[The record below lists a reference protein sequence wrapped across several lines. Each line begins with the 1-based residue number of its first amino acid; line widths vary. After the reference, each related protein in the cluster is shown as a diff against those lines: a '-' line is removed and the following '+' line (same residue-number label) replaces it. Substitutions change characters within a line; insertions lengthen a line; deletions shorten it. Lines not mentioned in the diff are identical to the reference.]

1 MCKIY
6 IHPPFTS
13 NLQRKAEGEGPTP
26 RKKKLR
32 LKTYKEISVVTDP
45 PVQKLKEKVKDLKA
59 NGEFLNTIPIAGQQF
74 NKVMV
79 SLRLFQY
86 KYSPP
91 PLKIPVDN
99 YLYLPCWSKR
109 GV

>member
-32 LKTYKEISVVTDP
+32 LKTHKEISVVTDP

-91 PLKIPVDN
+91 PLKIPVDH
-99 YLYLPCWSKR
+99 YLLFLKIPLYP
-109 GV
+109 